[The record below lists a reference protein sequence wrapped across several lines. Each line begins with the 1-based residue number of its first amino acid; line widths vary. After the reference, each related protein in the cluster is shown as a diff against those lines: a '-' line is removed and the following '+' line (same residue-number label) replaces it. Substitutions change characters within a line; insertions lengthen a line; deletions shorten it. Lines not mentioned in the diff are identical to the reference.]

1 VRHPDDLDAVRS
13 EFERVVGA
21 ASRAAREALYLHADI
36 CREALLIEIE
46 AHGFA
51 PFEDPT

>member
-1 VRHPDDLDAVRS
+1 VRS

-21 ASRAAREALYLHADI
+21 NSHAAREALYLHADI
-36 CREALLIEIE
+36 CREALLVEIE
-46 AHGFA
+46 AHGFV